1 MNIVEIIASLFSPFI
16 IIGAVWYLFQDLKKN
31 MNQIHADHREDMKI
45 MDVQMNKMEER
56 MDAQMNK
63 MEERMDA
70 QMNKIE
76 EKMTRMEEK
85 WIALFEKFHIL
96 MHQYPIWRC

>member
-1 MNIVEIIASLFSPFI
+1 MNIIEIIASLFSPFI

-45 MDVQMNKMEER
+45 MDVRMNKMEER
-56 MDAQMNK
+56 MDD
-63 MEERMDA
+63 R
-70 QMNKIE
+70 MNKIE
-76 EKMTRMEEK
+76 EKMIRMEEK

-96 MHQYPIWRC
+96 DKNVAEFKSK